1 MVEVEMEQVEAVV
14 VEMEEVVVDELLFSV
29 GQVEELVELNFVQL
43 VVVVVLDIIQV
54 NQHRIQQAAMVVDLQ
69 QMEVAHIMA
78 RDMEVVVEQSL
89 RVEQEEQEQ
98 GPLQEHLVH
107 QDKVVLVVPQALDPQ
122 QVVVVVAVIMVV
134 AVALLQEYLQW
145 VAAVVDLLIQVV

>member
-1 MVEVEMEQVEAVV
+1 M
-14 VEMEEVVVDELLFSV
+14 
-29 GQVEELVELNFVQL
+29 ELNFVQL

-69 QMEVAHIMA
+69 QMEVAHTMA
-78 RDMEVVVEQSL
+78 QDMEVVVEQSL
-89 RVEQEEQEQ
+89 QVEQEEQEQ

-145 VAAVVDLLIQVV
+145 VAVVVDLLIQVV